1 MRRTRRK
8 RANGGG
14 GLARGAAQL
23 RLLDVLTA
31 VILLAILLWA
41 SWKQFPAYQG
51 SSSFAG
57 ARPPAPYKESPPTE
71 NP

>member
-1 MRRTRRK
+1 MGRK

-14 GLARGAAQL
+14 GLARGATQL

-31 VILLAILLWA
+31 MILLAILLWA

-51 SSSFAG
+51 SPSFAG
-57 ARPPAPYKESPPTE
+57 ARPAISPGGLPRRSE